1 LKEQR
6 VGQRRYRAFLSYS
19 HRDRRVA
26 AWLHRALE
34 TYDIPQKLVGTHT
47 LQGEVPRRLTP
58 IFKDREELPAAHHL
72 GEAID
77 LALADSDAL
86 IVLCSPDAKQSVW
99 VDKEVER
106 FKHLHGDNRVFA
118 LLIRGEPADAFP
130 PSLAVRF
137 RNGHRTDE
145 PAEPIAADLRP
156 EGDGHRRALLKL
168 VAGLAGV
175 QFDHLVGRDQQ
186 RRHRRMALATA
197 ASLAGMTLTTGL
209 AVYAIEQRD
218 EARVRQAEA
227 QAQRAEADG
236 LIEYM
241 LTDLRGKLE
250 PVGKLD
256 VLKGVGDRALDY
268 YSRQKLAQLD
278 GDSLGRRARAMLLVA
293 EVGDLQG
300 NSEAA
305 RRGFI
310 EAARSTGEL
319 LKRNPGN
326 WQRVYD
332 HAQSEFWLAYAAH
345 NRGDDRGALPHFIA
359 YRDLGMRMMA
369 LAPNK
374 PESKIELASAE
385 VNLGVALVAE
395 RKMAEAI
402 ASFDRAAATFE
413 SIRPRTRDIG
423 LTLNQALGHKA
434 SALFAL
440 GDNGAALA
448 TRRKQL
454 EALSAAPLAQDDRE
468 VQEASAVVDGQIG
481 STLLSEGKV
490 TAGAVALARAT
501 GKWDELVALDPANKM
516 WRGERNVTRM
526 WQAVARSAR
535 PSTARAEMASII
547 ADQRQLVSASADWV
561 HKENLLR
568 MIAVDRAIGG
578 SSTAANEPIIA
589 EAWARRHKLKADD
602 RGVLAAVL
610 ISEGD
615 RLAATDRRQASGL
628 WNEASKLLPNDQ
640 SGTWALVHRARAA
653 RRLGQPDTHGL
664 VAPPNA
670 FAGIFAQGA
679 GQ

>member
-1 LKEQR
+1 M
-6 VGQRRYRAFLSYS
+6 GQRRYRAFLSYS

-26 AWLHRALE
+26 EWLHRALE

-47 LQGEVPRRLTP
+47 AQGEVPRRLAP
-58 IFKDREELPAAHHL
+58 IFKDREELPATHHL
-72 GEAID
+72 GEAIE
-77 LALADSDAL
+77 LALAESDAL
-86 IVLCSPDAKQSVW
+86 IVLCSPDAKASVW

-106 FKHLHGDNRVFA
+106 FKQLHGDKRVFA
-118 LLIRGEPADAFP
+118 LLIRGEPADSFP
-130 PSLAVRF
+130 SSLAVRF
-137 RNGHRTDE
+137 RNGHRTEE
-145 PAEPIAADLRP
+145 PAEPVAADLRP

-168 VAGLAGV
+168 VAGLTGV

-250 PVGKLD
+250 PVGRLD
-256 VLKGVGDRALDY
+256 VLKSVGDRALDY
-268 YSRQKLAQLD
+268 YSRQELDALD

-319 LKRNPGN
+319 LKREPDN

-332 HAQSEFWLAYAAH
+332 HAQSEFWLAYDAH
-345 NRGDDRGALPHFIA
+345 NRGDDRGALPHFVA
-359 YRDLGMRMMA
+359 YRDLGRRMMA
-369 LAPNK
+369 LDPK
-374 PESKIELASAE
+374 RLESKVELASAE

-395 RKMAEAI
+395 RKMDEAI
-402 ASFDRAAATFE
+402 ASFDRAAATLE

-434 SALFAL
+434 SALYGL
-440 GDNGAALA
+440 GDIDAALA

-454 EALSAAPLAQDDRE
+454 DALSAPPLSQADRE
-468 VQEASAVVDGQIG
+468 VQEASAVVNGQIG
-481 STLLSEGKV
+481 VALLSDGRVE
-490 TAGAVALARAT
+490 AGAAALRAAI
-501 GKWDELVALDPANKM
+501 GSWDELVAFDPANKM
-516 WRGERNVTRM
+516 WRGERNAVRM
-526 WQAVARSAR
+526 WRAIAMAGSPAA
-535 PSTARAEMASII
+535 ARAEMASVL
-547 ADQRQLVSASADWV
+547 ADQRRLVSASSDWV
-561 HKENLLR
+561 HKANLLR

-578 SSTAANEPIIA
+578 AGTTAGEPLIA
-589 EAWARRHKLKADD
+589 EAWARRDKLKSED
-602 RGVLAAVL
+602 RAVLAAVL

-615 RLAATDRRQASGL
+615 RLAATDRKQASSL
-628 WNEASKLLPNDQ
+628 WNEAASLLPDDH
-640 SGTWALVHRARAA
+640 SGPWTLVHRVRAE
-653 RRLGQPDTHGL
+653 RRLGRASDRGPA
-664 VAPPNA
+664 VPPNA

-679 GQ
+679 GR

>member
-1 LKEQR
+1 

-19 HRDRRVA
+19 HRDRRIA

-47 LQGEVPRRLTP
+47 LEGEVPRRLAP
-58 IFKDREELPAAHHL
+58 IFKDREELSAAHNL
-72 GEAID
+72 SEAID
-77 LALADSDAL
+77 LALAESDAL

-130 PSLAVRF
+130 TSLTVRF
-137 RNGHRTDE
+137 HNGHRTDE
-145 PAEPIAADLRP
+145 PAEPIAADIRP
-156 EGDGHRRALLKL
+156 GGDGHRRALLKL

-175 QFDHLVGRDQQ
+175 KFDDLVGRDQQ

-197 ASLAGMTLTTGL
+197 ASLAGMTVTTGL

-218 EARVRQAEA
+218 EAQARQAEA

-268 YSRQKLAQLD
+268 YSRQKLDALD

-300 NSEAA
+300 NGEAA

-310 EAARSTGEL
+310 EAARSTAEL
-319 LKRNPGN
+319 LKREPNV

-332 HAQSEFWLAYAAH
+332 HAQSEFWLAYDAH

-359 YRDLGMRMMA
+359 YRNLGKRMMA
-369 LAPNK
+369 LEPDK
-374 PESKIELASAE
+374 PESKVEFASAE

-395 RKMAEAI
+395 RKVDSAI
-402 ASFDRAAATFE
+402 ASFDRAAATFA
-413 SIRPRTRDIG
+413 SIQPRTRDIG

-434 SALFAL
+434 SALYAR
-440 GDNGAALA
+440 GDNTAALE
-448 TRRKQL
+448 TRHRQMVV
-454 EALSAAPLAQDDRE
+454 LSAPPLSPDDRE
-468 VQEASAVVDGQIG
+468 VQEASAMVNAQVGIA
-481 STLLSEGKV
+481 LLSGGRIR
-490 TAGAVALARAT
+490 AGAAALGRAT
-501 GKWDELVALDPANKM
+501 ERWNDLVALDPANKL

-526 WQAVARSAR
+526 WRAVAISAS
-535 PSTARAEMASII
+535 PAAARAEMASVIT
-547 ADQRQLVSASADWV
+547 DQRQLVSASTDWV
-561 HKENLLR
+561 HKNNMLR
-568 MIAVDRAIGG
+568 MIAVDRALHGT
-578 SSTAANEPIIA
+578 STSGNEPVIS
-589 EAWARRHKLKADD
+589 EAWARRDKLKAED
-602 RGVLAAVL
+602 RSVLAAVI

-615 RLAATDRRQASGL
+615 RVAASDRGQASRL
-628 WNEASKLLPNDQ
+628 WAEAAKLLPSEQ
-640 SGTWALVHRARAA
+640 SGTWALVQRARAA
-653 RRLGQPDTHGL
+653 RRLGQSDAGVPN
-664 VAPPNA
+664 VPPNA

-679 GQ
+679 GR

>member
-1 LKEQR
+1 M
-6 VGQRRYRAFLSYS
+6 GQRRYRAFLSYS
-19 HRDRRVA
+19 HRDRRIA

-47 LQGEVPRRLTP
+47 LQGEVPRRLVP
-58 IFKDREELPAAHHL
+58 VFKDREELPAAHNL

-77 LALADSDAL
+77 LALGESDAL
-86 IVLCSPDAKQSVW
+86 IVLCSPDAKQSLW

-118 LLIRGEPADAFP
+118 LLIRGEPAESFP

-137 RNGHRTDE
+137 HDGHRTDE

-156 EGDGHRRALLKL
+156 QGDGHRRALLKL
-168 VAGLAGV
+168 VAGLTGV
-175 QFDHLVGRDQQ
+175 KFDELVGRDQQ
-186 RRHRRMALATA
+186 RRHRRMAYATA
-197 ASLAGMTLTTGL
+197 ASLAGMTVTTGL

-218 EARVRQAEA
+218 EARVRQVEA
-227 QAQRAEADG
+227 QTQRAEADG

-250 PVGKLD
+250 PVGRLD

-268 YSRQKLAQLD
+268 YSRQKLDQLD

-319 LKRNPGN
+319 LKREPNN
-326 WQRVYD
+326 WQRVFD
-332 HAQSEFWLAYAAH
+332 HAQSEFWLAYDAH
-345 NRGDDRGALPHFIA
+345 NRGDGAAALPHFVA
-359 YRDLGMRMMA
+359 YRDLGRRMMS
-369 LAPNK
+369 LDPNK
-374 PESKIELASAE
+374 LESKVELASGE

-395 RKMAEAI
+395 RKMDEAI
-402 ASFDRAAATFE
+402 ASFDRAAATFG

-434 SALFAL
+434 SALYAM
-440 GDNGAALA
+440 GDNEAALA

-454 EALSAAPLAQDDRE
+454 EALSAAPLTRDDRE
-468 VQEASAVVDGQIG
+468 VQEATAVVNGQIG
-481 STLLSEGKV
+481 
-490 TAGAVALARAT
+490 VALLAGGRIGAGSAT
-501 GKWDELVALDPANKM
+501 LGPAIDQWNELVALDPANKM
-516 WRGERNVTRM
+516 WRGERNITRM
-526 WQAVARSAR
+526 WQVVARSVR
-535 PSTARAEMASII
+535 RSVARAEMASII
-547 ADQRQLVSASADWV
+547 ADQRQLVSASTDWV

-568 MIAVDRAIGG
+568 MIAIDRAIGG
-578 SSTAANEPIIA
+578 SSTAAKEPIIA
-589 EAWARRHKLKADD
+589 EAWARRDKLKSDD
-602 RGVLAAVL
+602 RAVLAAVL

-615 RLAATDRRQASGL
+615 RLAVTDRRQAGRL
-628 WNEASKLLPNDQ
+628 WAEAAKILRNDE

-653 RRLGQPDTHGL
+653 RRLGQPHTQDTG
-664 VAPPNA
+664 VPPNA

>member
-1 LKEQR
+1 M
-6 VGQRRYRAFLSYS
+6 GQRRYRAFLSYS
-19 HRDRRVA
+19 HRDRRIA

-86 IVLCSPDAKQSVW
+86 IVLCSPDAKQSLW

-118 LLIRGEPADAFP
+118 FLIRGEPADAFP

-137 RNGHRTDE
+137 HNGHRTDE

-175 QFDHLVGRDQQ
+175 QFDDLVGRDQQ
-186 RRHRRMALATA
+186 RRHRRLALATA

-227 QAQRAEADG
+227 QAQRSEADG

-268 YSRQKLAQLD
+268 YSRQKLDQLD

-319 LKRNPGN
+319 LKRNPNN

-332 HAQSEFWLAYAAH
+332 HAQSEFWLAYDAH

-359 YRDLGMRMMA
+359 YRDLGTRMMA

-395 RKMAEAI
+395 RKMGEAI
-402 ASFDRAAATFE
+402 ASFDRSAATFE
-413 SIRPRTRDIG
+413 SIRPRTRDIA

-440 GDNGAALA
+440 GDNEAALA

-454 EALSAAPLAQDDRE
+454 ETLSAAPLSQDDRE
-468 VQEASAVVDGQIG
+468 VQEASAVVEGQVGI
-481 STLLSEGKV
+481 TLLTGGRV
-490 TAGAVALARAT
+490 GAGAAALGPAI
-501 GKWDELVALDPANKM
+501 GKWDELVALDPANQM

-526 WQAVARSAR
+526 WQAVARSGK
-535 PSTARAEMASII
+535 PSAARAEMASII

-578 SSTAANEPIIA
+578 TSTATKEPIIA
-589 EAWARRHKLKADD
+589 EVWARRDKLKADD
-602 RGVLAAVL
+602 RAVLAAVL

-615 RLAATDRRQASGL
+615 RLAATDRRQASRL
-628 WNEASKLLPNDQ
+628 WNEASKLLPGGQ
-640 SGTWALVHRARAA
+640 FATWSLVHRARAE
-653 RRLGQPDTHGL
+653 RRLGRSSDRGPA
-664 VAPPNA
+664 APPNA

-679 GQ
+679 GR